1 MFPWSL
7 FPFNKGMKDQ
17 MNQMNP
23 KEMDSYIQG
32 MMQKMFPGGWESMMN
47 PNDMM
52 NGAQSF
58 MNPLGNQGQKE
69 KNEKEYHSHSHSS
82 SIPVTVFE
90 TFEDIYIRFHIPDEE
105 WMKHLKIFHTSNQAI
120 IENIPGSEERQVITL
135 PCLVKKKGAVAQFK
149 EGILELRIPKSIDMQ
164 YTEIDVSEKY

>member
-32 MMQKMFPGGWESMMN
+32 MMKNMFPGGWESMMN
-47 PNDMM
+47 PNEMM

-58 MNPLGNQGQKE
+58 MNPMGNHGQKN
-69 KNEKEYHSHSHSS
+69 KPKEDERSPSA
-82 SIPVTVFE
+82 IPASVFE
-90 TFEDIYIRFHIPDEE
+90 TFEDIYIRFHIPNEE
-105 WMKHLKIFHTSNQAI
+105 WMKNLKIFHTSNQAI
-120 IENIPGSEERQVITL
+120 IENIPGNEERQVITL
-135 PCLVKKKGAVAQFK
+135 PCLVKKKGAVAQFR
-149 EGILELRIPKSIDMQ
+149 EGILELKIPKSIDMQ

>member
-7 FPFNKGMKDQ
+7 FPFNKNMKDQ

-23 KEMDSYIQG
+23 KEMDNYIQG
-32 MMQKMFPGGWESMMN
+32 MMKKMFPGGWDSMMN

-58 MNPLGNQGQKE
+58 MNPMGNQGQQTKRE
-69 KNEKEYHSHSHSS
+69 EETRSPST
-82 SIPVTVFE
+82 IPTNVFE
-90 TFEDIYIRFHIPDEE
+90 TFEDIYIRFHVPNEE
-105 WMKHLKIFHTSNQAI
+105 WMKQLKIFHTSNQAI
-120 IENIPGSEERQVITL
+120 IENIPGCEERQVITL
-135 PCLVKKKGAVAQFK
+135 PCLVKKKGAVAQYK
-149 EGILELRIPKSIDMQ
+149 EGILELKIPKSIDMQ

>member
-7 FPFNKGMKDQ
+7 FPFNKNMKDQ

-23 KEMDSYIQG
+23 KDMDNYIQG
-32 MMQKMFPGGWESMMN
+32 MMKKMFPGGWDSMMN

-58 MNPLGNQGQKE
+58 MNPMGNQGQQTKRE
-69 KNEKEYHSHSHSS
+69 EAPRSNST
-82 SIPVTVFE
+82 IPTNLFE
-90 TFEDIYIRFHIPDEE
+90 TFEDIYIRFQVPNEE

-120 IENIPGSEERQVITL
+120 IENIPGCDERQVITL
-135 PCLVKKKGAVAQFK
+135 PCLVKKKGAVAQYK
-149 EGILELRIPKSIDMQ
+149 DGILELKIPKSIDMQ